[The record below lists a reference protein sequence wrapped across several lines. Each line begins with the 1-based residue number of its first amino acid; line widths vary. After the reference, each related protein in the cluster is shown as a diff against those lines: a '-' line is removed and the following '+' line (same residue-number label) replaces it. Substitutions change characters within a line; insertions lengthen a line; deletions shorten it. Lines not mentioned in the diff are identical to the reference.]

1 MPCRLA
7 GFDNFSLRLRNSLAG
22 FVRFVPVFLVLA
34 LSPCTS
40 SGRSVAV
47 HAIDGIFP
55 RCLAGAL
62 HQLYSYFYAARR
74 CWLLPFASS
83 GLSFSWLVLANDWLD
98 VVWLAPC
105 FARRCLTFLVR
116 SRLPIFSFKSFTAS
130 ARRCSASFCG
140 CIGSPQS
147 GPFISVR
154 TVCGRCHSLGTM
166 DLICSYCGLGQIVT
180 ALVLWF

>member
-1 MPCRLA
+1 MLDLSD
-7 GFDNFSLRLRNSLAG
+7 FF
-22 FVRFVPVFLVLA
+22 PVVSLVLA
-34 LSPCTS
+34 LAFSVVWS
-40 SGRSVAV
+40 SIGGSALP
-47 HAIDGIFP
+47 IDGNIP

-62 HQLYSYFYAARR
+62 HQLYSYLYAARR

-83 GLSFSWLVLANDWLD
+83 GLSFRWLVLAIDWLD

-130 ARRCSASFCG
+130 ARRCSAYFCG

-166 DLICSYCGLGQIVT
+166 DLICSYCCLGQIVT

>member
-1 MPCRLA
+1 
-7 GFDNFSLRLRNSLAG
+7 LRNSLAG
-22 FVRFVPVFLVLA
+22 FVRLFSSFPGAGALVLHA
-34 LSPCTS
+34 VG
-40 SGRSVAV
+40 GRSVAFHV
-47 HAIDGIFP
+47 IDGFCP

-166 DLICSYCGLGQIVT
+166 DLICSYCCLGQIVT